1 MVSLKVAFSKEKA
14 ISGFHL
20 RGCDE
25 TGNAINAAIRRAAI
39 FLIRSNA

>member
-14 ISGFHL
+14 ISGFQV
-20 RGCDE
+20 RGCDHA
-25 TGNAINAAIRRAAI
+25 GNAIDAAIRRAAI